1 MDESSPVEDIGIE
14 EFETEARAWVESNL
28 EPHPNTFSGD
38 ISRLTPELIAQNRAL
53 QQRLYVAGYSGITIP
68 IEYGGRG
75 LPLEYDAAFRRAAV
89 GYALPDFGTSSV
101 TTWRV
106 CVPTLLS
113 HGRPELLKR
122 IIPKVLQGEALICQ
136 FFSEPSSGSDLAGAR
151 ARAVRDGEEWVLDGQ
166 KTWSTFAQVADWG
179 LCLARSNWDV
189 SKHRGL
195 SWFLV
200 PCRTE
205 GIEIR
210 PIRQITGVSSFCDV
224 FLDGVR
230 VPDAHRV
237 GDVDDG
243 WRIAQTMLVLER
255 GALRTAVSS
264 SIPAPAPLPDDE
276 VRQAEAVSSL
286 SPAASHQALG
296 RLQCIE
302 YVGQALQWRLAEKS
316 RLGRMTT
323 GEAAYGKLFRGT
335 YRPIRAQLLV
345 ELGGAAA
352 LTWSDDDPEAGPSLV
367 FDYLDGRHSS
377 IAGGTNEVQRNGIS
391 EQVLG
396 MPREPSYDTGR
407 PYREVIAEVT
417 RSTTERTDRRD
428 QN

>member
-1 MDESSPVEDIGIE
+1 MSEATPDRFVGVE
-14 EFETEARAWVESNL
+14 EFEADACQWITENL
-28 EPHPNTFSGD
+28 EPRPNTFSGD

-53 QQRLYVAGYSGITIP
+53 QRRLYLAGYSGLTIP
-68 IEYGGRG
+68 TEYGGRG
-75 LPLEYDAAFRRAAV
+75 LSLEYEAAFRRAVV
-89 GYALPDFGTSSV
+89 GYSLPDFGTSSV

-106 CVPTLLS
+106 CVPTLLT
-113 HGRPELLKR
+113 HGQPELLKI
-122 IIPKVLQGEALICQ
+122 IIPKVLSGEALICQ

-151 ARAVRDGEEWVLDGQ
+151 TRAVRDGDEWVLDGQ

-179 LCLARSNWDV
+179 LCLARSDWEV

-200 PCRTE
+200 PCNAS

-230 VPDAHRV
+230 VPDAQRI
-237 GDVDDG
+237 GDVNDG

-255 GALRTAVSS
+255 GAMRTAVSS
-264 SIPAPAPLPDDE
+264 AIPVPNLFPDGE
-276 VRQAEAVSSL
+276 IRQAQAVSTL
-286 SPAASHQALG
+286 DTVATQQVLG
-296 RLQCIE
+296 RLECIE
-302 YVGQALQWRLAEKS
+302 YVGQALQWRLAEKA

-345 ELGGAAA
+345 ELGGVAA
-352 LTWSDDDPEAGPSLV
+352 LTWPDDGPEAGPSLV

-377 IAGGTNEVQRNGIS
+377 IAGGSNEMQRNGIG

-407 PYREVIAEVT
+407 PYREVIAEV
-417 RSTTERTDRRD
+417 SHLAGELDENRRG
-428 QN
+428 N